1 MLEDGERKCVCQR
14 WGAISSNYS
23 AARDNLADDDDEED
37 YDDENGI
44 INADDNRTQMS
55 KWR

>member
-1 MLEDGERKCVCQR
+1 MCQR

-23 AARDNLADDDDEED
+23 AARDNLADDEEEED
-37 YDDENGI
+37 YDYDDNGN

>member
-1 MLEDGERKCVCQR
+1 MLEDGDRKCVCQR

-23 AARDNLADDDDEED
+23 AAPDNLADGDDDQD
-37 YDDENGI
+37 CDDDDGI
-44 INADDNRTQMS
+44 INANDNRTQMS

>member
-23 AARDNLADDDDEED
+23 ARDNLADDDDEED
-37 YDDENGI
+37 YDDDNGI
-44 INADDNRTQMS
+44 INANDNRTQMS